1 MSDLD
6 DRRLDALL
14 RETASRVAYPEPR
27 NMRARVLA
35 AVADDARPVRTASGL
50 AWRPALAAAVLAA
63 VVVLATLL
71 ALPGTRTAVGEFFGI
86 VPGQRIE
93 LVTAT
98 PTPTAA
104 ASPGATGTLSP
115 SVSPTPSSSPTFSL
129 SGVATVVTV
138 EQAEAL
144 LPYPLAIPEGA
155 GEPQEVWAIQWGGQ
169 ALIVMSFAD
178 LDLWQTRGGGY
189 FGKSL
194 PEDVALEQ
202 LLVNG
207 RPAWWVGRVDHLT
220 SFHDAGGNEVLGSRR
235 TVDRNAL
242 IWQGEATYYRIET
255 ELPLDQ
261 ALAIAESLP

>member
-1 MSDLD
+1 MPELD

-14 RETASRVAYPEPR
+14 REAARNVDYPEPR
-27 NMRARVLA
+27 GMRTRVLA
-35 AVADDARPVRTASGL
+35 ALASDGSPGRTQSRR
-50 AWRPALAAAVLAA
+50 AWRPAAAAVALVAA
-63 VVVLATLL
+63 VLLATVV

-98 PTPTAA
+98 PSGTP
-104 ASPGATGTLSP
+104 
-115 SVSPTPSSSPTFSL
+115 SPTPTPSPTFAL
-129 SGVATVVTV
+129 ADVAQRVTLT
-138 EQAEAL
+138 QAEAL
-144 LPYPLAIPEGA
+144 LLYPLAIPEGA
-155 GEPQEVWAIQWGGQ
+155 GEPEEIWAIRWGGQ

-194 PEDVALEQ
+194 PEDIALQ
-202 LLVNG
+202 QVLVDG
-207 RPAWWVGRVDHLT
+207 RPAWWIADVDHLT
-220 SFHDAGGNEVLGSRR
+220 SFHDAEGNEVLGSRR

-255 ELPLDQ
+255 ELPLEE
-261 ALAIAESLP
+261 AVAIAESLP